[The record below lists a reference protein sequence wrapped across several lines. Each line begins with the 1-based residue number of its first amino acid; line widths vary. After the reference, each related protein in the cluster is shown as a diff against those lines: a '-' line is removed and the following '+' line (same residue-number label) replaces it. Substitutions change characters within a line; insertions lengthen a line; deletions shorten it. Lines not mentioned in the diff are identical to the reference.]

1 MSWANS
7 ASQIMAGDD
16 VFGSDADKVGTVA
29 EVQQGYIVVEKGWF
43 FPTDYYVPM
52 SAISGVANGRVT
64 LTVTKDAALQSGWD
78 TVPEAGTVA
87 PSAPVPADADHLAT
101 DRAVLEAGVA
111 GREVAGYEVATEDEL
126 RIPVMAEELTAT
138 VRPVD
143 AGAVR
148 IEKDVVTEERVLE
161 VPVTEERVRVER
173 RVVDRPVAADA
184 SAFEELVIDVPVT
197 REEVDVQKRARVVEE
212 VVVGKEAVRRTEQ
225 VRGTVRHEEVLV
237 DEDAVLL
244 EDAGETRPR

>member
-1 MSWANS
+1 M
-7 ASQIMAGDD
+7 
-16 VFGSDADKVGTVA
+16 
-29 EVQQGYIVVEKGWF
+29 
-43 FPTDYYVPM
+43 
-52 SAISGVANGRVT
+52 
-64 LTVTKDAALQSGWD
+64 
-78 TVPEAGTVA
+78 
-87 PSAPVPADADHLAT
+87 
-101 DRAVLEAGVA
+101 A